1 LNKKVLAISNQRNLL
16 GGGEH
21 SFLDLLTRLPHSWQ
35 TIVSVPGAGEVKS
48 KLCGTGVSTRTI
60 PLSPI
65 RPWSAKN
72 MFCTLTA
79 YKKLCEEFKPD
90 LIYAN
95 GSRAAFYAGI
105 IGSLLKI
112 PVVWH
117 CRVAD
122 FDSLFDL
129 VLCKMCQK
137 IITNSHATAKRFKS
151 KYQKKIRVIYNG
163 IDIDWLNCNSHPK
176 PQLIETEWKIIVT
189 VARVSKL
196 KRHDVVLSAFEIVA
210 KIDPNVHLI
219 CVGEKDSQDPEWYNT
234 MLQKT
239 ARSRFSERIH
249 WVGKVEDVRPWY
261 HSAWL
266 SVLVSENEAFG
277 RVIVESMACGIPV
290 VATRSGGIPE
300 IVRSGIDGYLV
311 ECGCVAD
318 TAQAMIK
325 LIRDDNLRSKIAK
338 SGRNRAGHFSLDSHI
353 EKMVEVFNST
363 IMTHSKEKNIA
374 DYPAK

>member
-1 LNKKVLAISNQRNLL
+1 MNKKVLAISNQSNLL
-16 GGGEH
+16 GGGEY
-21 SFLDLLTRLPHSWQ
+21 SFIDLLTRLPNSWQ
-35 TIVSVPGAGEVKS
+35 AIVTVPGAGEVRS
-48 KLCGTGVSTRTI
+48 KLNGTGVSTRTI
-60 PLSPI
+60 PLSQI
-65 RPWSAKN
+65 RPWYAKN
-72 MFCTLTA
+72 MMYTLTA
-79 YKKLCEEFKPD
+79 YRKLCGEFKPD

-117 CRVAD
+117 CRVSES
-122 FDSLFDL
+122 DSLFDQ

-137 IITNSHATAKRFKS
+137 IITNSHATANRFKS

-163 IDIDWLNCNSHPK
+163 IDIDWLNRNSQPK
-176 PQLIETEWKIIVT
+176 PQLIEAEWKIVVT

-196 KRHDVVLSAFEIVA
+196 KRHDVVLSAFETVA
-210 KIDPNVHLI
+210 KTDPKVHLI
-219 CVGEKDSQDPEWYNT
+219 CVGEKDSHDPEWWDT

-239 ARSRFSERIH
+239 AQSRFSGRIH

-277 RVIVESMACGIPV
+277 RVIVESMACGTPV
-290 VATRSGGIPE
+290 VATQSGGIPE

-311 ECGCVAD
+311 ETGSVED
-318 TAQAMIK
+318 TAQAMIR
-325 LIRDDNLRSKIAK
+325 LIRDNNLRSKFAK
-338 SGRNRAGHFSLDSHI
+338 SGRNRAGLFSLDSHM
-353 EKMVEVFNST
+353 EKMMEALNSAIQT
-363 IMTHSKEKNIA
+363 YTKEKNTA
-374 DYPAK
+374 DYLAK